1 MNNSFKELEKLHL
14 EQFEKKSPE
23 IKQQIDGETSS
34 YKFIGDILDLYFN
47 KIMGVFVAM
56 TGGDIVNE
64 SNNIN
69 PQDKS
74 SNKDTSTQNPTD

>member
-23 IKQQIDGETSS
+23 VKERIDGTTSS
-34 YKFIGDILDLYFN
+34 FKFIGDILDLYFN

-56 TGGDIVNE
+56 TGGDLSIDDE
-64 SNNIN
+64 KDSQENNN
-69 PQDKS
+69 D
-74 SNKDTSTQNPTD
+74 

>member
-23 IKQQIDGETSS
+23 IKNQIEGETSS
-34 YKFIGDILDLYFN
+34 YKFIGDVLDLYFN

-56 TGGDIVNE
+56 TGGEVNQE
-64 SNNIN
+64 
-69 PQDKS
+69 KS
-74 SNKDTSTQNPTD
+74 PDTENSNPTD

>member
-14 EQFEKKSPE
+14 AQFEKKSPE

-47 KIMGVFVAM
+47 KVMGVFVAM
-56 TGGDIVNE
+56 TGGDI
-64 SNNIN
+64 S
-69 PQDKS
+69 DKAS
-74 SNKDTSTQNPTD
+74 KDTSTKNPTD

>member
-23 IKQQIDGETSS
+23 IKNQIEGETSS

-56 TGGDIVNE
+56 TGGDVKQDNTKKN
-64 SNNIN
+64 SN
-69 PQDKS
+69 PAD
-74 SNKDTSTQNPTD
+74 

>member
-23 IKQQIDGETSS
+23 IKAQIDGTTSS

-56 TGGDIVNE
+56 TGGDLTDDNTT
-64 SNNIN
+64 S
-69 PQDKS
+69 KS
-74 SNKDTSTQNPTD
+74 SKSNPTD

>member
-14 EQFEKKSPE
+14 EQFEKKSPD

-56 TGGDIVNE
+56 TGGDMNDTTTTKE
-64 SNNIN
+64 
-69 PQDKS
+69 
-74 SNKDTSTQNPTD
+74 TSTKKPND